1 MTSTLRT
8 IIRKTPLVGPFAR
21 SAKGAV
27 SRAVRRHNV
36 AMLHTG
42 RCGSSVLGL
51 MLDDH
56 PHITWA
62 SELLKDIGKLRP
74 EGVGG
79 KTMATRMIRRGGN
92 SALTR
97 VYGFE
102 TKYLPQLDLRPEHV
116 GMDLPDYLD
125 LLRGLGYDRFI
136 LLERKNYLRRA
147 ISVEVARQKLQ
158 WHTQDKAAE
167 ATRVHL
173 DTRAF
178 GTGSQVMTLV
188 ELFEQID
195 HEYRRAQGL
204 LQNDPLL
211 CINYEDDI
219 LGDPRIAYR
228 KVCEFVGVEPGE
240 PEVRLKRT
248 NPFGYDQ
255 MVTNFEEV
263 ADALRGT
270 RYAWMLDE

>member
-1 MTSTLRT
+1 MTTKLRS
-8 IIRKTPLVGPFAR
+8 IIRKTPLVGPAAR

-27 SRAVRRHNV
+27 SQAVRRCNL

-56 PHITWA
+56 PHIVWA
-62 SELLKDIGKLRP
+62 SELLKDIAKVRP
-74 EGVGG
+74 DGVDG
-79 KTMATRMIRRGGN
+79 KTTATQMIRQGGR
-92 SALTR
+92 SAISK

-102 TKYLPQLDLRPEHV
+102 TKYLPQLDLRPSHV

-125 LLRGLGYDRFI
+125 LLRGLGYDHFV

-147 ISVEVARQKLQ
+147 ISVEVARQKMQ
-158 WHTQDKAAE
+158 WHTQDKAAK
-167 ATRVHL
+167 ATRVYL
-173 DTRAF
+173 DTQAF
-178 GTGSQVMTLV
+178 QTGSEVMTLV

-195 HEYRRAQGL
+195 REYDRAKGL
-204 LQNDPLL
+204 LADDQLV
-211 CINYEDDI
+211 CISYEDDI
-219 LGDPRIAYR
+219 LADPRIAYG
-228 KVCEFVGVEPGE
+228 KICEFVGLAPGE
-240 PEVRLKRT
+240 PEVKLKRT

-270 RYAWMLDE
+270 PYAWMLDD